1 MYLIVVDAGFSSMA
15 ISWTVAGALWRCDIH
30 GTVVFWLVVAGFMV
44 TTEWFSRRFYYS
56 ELGYCNMYIDTHIFI
71 YIYMYNHIYILYT

>member
-1 MYLIVVDAGFSSMA
+1 MYNIIDDIYIYICTLVYLMVVDDAGFSSMA

-56 ELGYCNMYIDTHIFI
+56 
-71 YIYMYNHIYILYT
+71 